1 MPHQMSKDTIPVR
14 KGEEL
19 NLAALGEFLQ
29 ENIKNLPG
37 GPLEILQFSAG
48 HSNLTYQIKKGNW
61 EAVLRRPPLGPVAP
75 KAHDMEREYKIL
87 SDLHPIFPTAPK
99 PLLFSNNES
108 IVGSPFFLMER
119 KNGYVIDTSFPDG
132 ISVTDDL
139 CRNLSEIMVD
149 RLVELHSLDY
159 RQTGLAHISKPAGF
173 MERQVHGW
181 IGRYERAQTDE
192 IACLEQLKKWLINHI
207 PQKHESTIIHYDYKF
222 NNAMF
227 NEDFTQMVGLFDWEM
242 TTVGDPLADLGVA
255 MGYWNQNDDS
265 DLLIRGLGKAPITA
279 VHDGFFTRKEFIDLY
294 AKKSGRDITS
304 FNFYLTFAYFKL
316 AVIGQQIYYRYKKGQ
331 TTDPRFANFNYFV
344 KNLLQHAASVADERY

>member
-1 MPHQMSKDTIPVR
+1 MPHQISKDTIPVR

-265 DLLIRGLGKAPITA
+265 ELLIRGLGKAPITA